1 MTTKHKGRKSKTACK
16 TTAKVIGNHVTVK
29 TTCPLKP
36 KVVKAPCAKIKK
48 GVHKKAR
55 IPTQCKGLTGR
66 SLTECKHIMHKKY
79 TL

>member
-1 MTTKHKGRKSKTACK
+1 MTKHKGRKSKTACK

-36 KVVKAPCAKIKK
+36 KVVKAPCAKPKK
-48 GVHKKAR
+48 VVRKR
-55 IPTQCKGLTGR
+55 TPTPLPCKGLAGR
-66 SLTECKHIMHKKY
+66 ALTECRHIMHKKY